1 MKFYK
6 VVSSHWQGTMEFKS
20 ELNFEMGQC
29 FRITAH
35 DGYKSYPTRLRVVG
49 ISDTPEYSGDIVTI
63 LKADTEVE
71 AF

>member
-6 VVSSHWQGTMEFKS
+6 VVSSHWHGTMEFKS

-35 DGYKSYPTRLRVVG
+35 DGYKSYPTFWRN
-49 ISDTPEYSGDIVTI
+49 Y
-63 LKADTEVE
+63 KATFGKLPSEE
-71 AF
+71 RSEQ